1 MSLAS
6 PGATGVL
13 GIGLDLAI
21 IILTHHTIK
30 ILVSFSRVPLKQLSG
45 KTLMF
50 YSKK

>member
-13 GIGLDLAI
+13 RIGLERTI

-30 ILVSFSRVPLKQLSG
+30 ILVSFSRAPLKQLSG
-45 KTLMF
+45 KTLIF
-50 YSKK
+50 L